1 MMGSVWITEM
11 KMWQDLYGAKVHMG
25 KIDSQIHHYE
35 LLESFKSK
43 QQLTKG
49 VKKASIDGCRVRS
62 VQLRRKPHSHK
73 RQFL

>member
-49 VKKASIDGCRVRS
+49 VKKASI
-62 VQLRRKPHSHK
+62 
-73 RQFL
+73 FL